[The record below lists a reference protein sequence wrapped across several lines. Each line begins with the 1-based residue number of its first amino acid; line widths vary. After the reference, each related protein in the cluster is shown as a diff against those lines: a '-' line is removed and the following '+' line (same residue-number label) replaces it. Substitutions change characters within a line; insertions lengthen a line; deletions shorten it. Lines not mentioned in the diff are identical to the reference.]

1 MTTTDERLLK
11 QLHSSL
17 CVRWGTSA
25 PYAIGRVRAQRIGF
39 ASIPMVVVDVWCRS
53 RDYEALIPIVRQRV
67 YTELAERGWTPDDL
81 KFVPTVGGSWER
93 ERLFT
98 DGNEESESHG
108 KRKRGVHLEFHWEM
122 ERDLARATFDPRVR
136 PGQAG
141 SFATLPER
149 SATDDS

>member
-17 CVRWGTSA
+17 CVRWGTTA

-81 KFVPTVGGSWER
+81 KFVPTVGGS
-93 ERLFT
+93 
-98 DGNEESESHG
+98 
-108 KRKRGVHLEFHWEM
+108 
-122 ERDLARATFDPRVR
+122 
-136 PGQAG
+136 
-141 SFATLPER
+141 
-149 SATDDS
+149 